1 MQKAVHDSKKAV
13 NDSKKA
19 AIDIFTGEDIIWK
32 IHRRLVSSKT
42 LASI

>member
-19 AIDIFTGEDIIWK
+19 AIDIFTGEDIIMENTPP
-32 IHRRLVSSKT
+32 VSF
-42 LASI
+42 